1 MILKKL
7 SVCYK
12 QNCWIGLGLL
22 FLILFVLSACNLDKH
37 KSKYAGQEN
46 REIKSL
52 SPNDIEEL
60 QKGAGWGLAKAAEL
74 NGVPGPAHLLELEDE
89 INLTD
94 TQKNKIQKIFNR
106 MNAEAVAL
114 GKRLIQLELELNND
128 FSNRTVNQESLEKNV
143 KETMVR
149 ELVVHLSNLQTPLGY
164 VLQI

>member
-1 MILKKL
+1 MIQLPLVILTLSKYMILKKL

-60 QKGAGWGLAKAAEL
+60 QKGAGWGLDKE
-74 NGVPGPAHLLELEDE
+74 NGNSKV
-89 INLTD
+89 
-94 TQKNKIQKIFNR
+94 F
-106 MNAEAVAL
+106 
-114 GKRLIQLELELNND
+114 
-128 FSNRTVNQESLEKNV
+128 FSF
-143 KETMVR
+143 
-149 ELVVHLSNLQTPLGY
+149 
-164 VLQI
+164 

>member
-60 QKGAGWGLAKAAEL
+60 QKGAGWGFLMIK
-74 NGVPGPAHLLELEDE
+74 
-89 INLTD
+89 
-94 TQKNKIQKIFNR
+94 
-106 MNAEAVAL
+106 
-114 GKRLIQLELELNND
+114 
-128 FSNRTVNQESLEKNV
+128 
-143 KETMVR
+143 
-149 ELVVHLSNLQTPLGY
+149 
-164 VLQI
+164 